1 MKHLPIGTILVF
13 CTIFKANAHPINDN
27 VKLEKQDTV
36 TLNEVVVTAAQ
47 QLTRIEGD
55 GMVTKIQ
62 GTVLQNLGT
71 AKDALGYIPGVLN
84 NNGSIEVFGK
94 GAPIFYINGR
104 QMKNP
109 LELDQLKSYQIK
121 EVKVITNPGARYDS
135 GTNAVIRIITVK
147 NLGEGFALDTR
158 TVGGYRDYFYGSE
171 QINLNYRTGGLDI
184 FGLIHY
190 DYSKIKGTNIHTQN
204 TWLTKHNQSDLVSK
218 YRNRQQIFD
227 GQAGFN
233 YTISDHAFGA
243 YYQGLWKYNR
253 EPDKSDAS
261 FTTDGM
267 SSDKSAID
275 KIDKTDFYQHLIDA
289 YYSGNWSKWT
299 ADIAFNYL
307 WRSNDHTQ
315 TVSETPYGNEPFK
328 FGFHDKNKG
337 RMFAGEINL
346 SRPFWRGS
354 LDLGAS
360 FTDSHRSDVFNNP
373 EGIISN
379 SDNTVKE
386 TNLGL
391 YVQSMQNL
399 GPLMLQVGI
408 RYEHI
413 GNRYYEDN
421 VKNKDLSRNYN
432 EFLPSVNIVIPLKKA
447 MFQLGYSRKYS
458 RPLYSQLSSSIHYS
472 NEYLY
477 ETGNP
482 SLKSTYTDVIS
493 LNFKYKWLML
503 IANYK
508 HIKDRVVTVSE
519 QYGDN
524 PEITL
529 LKKIN
534 SPDGINNFEIM
545 ANIAPGFIG
554 NFYYPILMGG
564 IIAQVYNID
573 YRGETKKM
581 NNPMGIIRFNNIFKL
596 PSNFMITAN
605 FSWRGK
611 GDSDNI
617 SMGQSWQFD
626 IAASKTFNNNWDLKL
641 SVNDIFNTA
650 GKSKFTLY
658 SGVRDM
664 HVEKTSTNRSI
675 ELTIGYRFNVPK
687 SKYKGKGAGNSE
699 KLRF

>member
-1 MKHLPIGTILVF
+1 MKNLSIFIILLFSVVF
-13 CTIFKANAHPINDN
+13 NTKAQSP
-27 VKLEKQDTV
+27 EKQDTV
-36 TLNEVVVTAAQ
+36 MLNEVVITAAQ

-71 AKDALGYIPGVLN
+71 AKDVLGYIPSVLN

-94 GAPIFYINGR
+94 GTPIFYINGR

-121 EVKVITNPGARYDS
+121 EVKIITNPGAKYDS
-135 GTNAVIRIITVK
+135 GTNSVIRITTVK
-147 NLGEGFALDTR
+147 NIGDGFALDMK
-158 TVGGYRDYFYGSE
+158 TVGGYRSYFYGNE

-184 FGLIHY
+184 FGLLHY
-190 DYSKIKGTNIHTQN
+190 DYSKSKGTNIHTQN
-204 TWLTKHNQSDLVSK
+204 TWQSKHNQSDLVSK
-218 YRNRQQIFD
+218 YRNRQHIFD
-227 GQAGFN
+227 GQVGFN
-233 YTISDHAFGA
+233 YTISGHAFGA
-243 YYQGLWKYNR
+243 YYQGLGKYKR
-253 EPDKSDAS
+253 ESDNSDAR
-261 FTTDGM
+261 FLTDGM
-267 SSDKSAID
+267 LSDNNT
-275 KIDKTDFYQHLIDA
+275 IDKTDKTDYYQHLIDA
-289 YYSGNWSKWT
+289 YYSGKWGKW
-299 ADIAFNYL
+299 ASDISFNYL
-307 WRSNDHTQ
+307 WRSNDHIQ
-315 TVSETPYGNEPFK
+315 AVLETPYGNVPAK
-328 FGFHDKNKG
+328 FAFYDNNMG
-337 RMFAGEINL
+337 RMLAGEINL
-346 SRPFWRGS
+346 SRSLWRGS

-360 FTDSHRSDVFNNP
+360 FTDSHRSDAFNNP
-373 EGIISN
+373 EDIITK

-399 GPLMLQVGI
+399 GPLMLQVGL

-413 GNRYYEDN
+413 GNRYFEDN
-421 VKNKDLSRNYN
+421 IKIKDQSRNYN
-432 EFLPSVNIVIPLKKA
+432 ELLPSANIVIPLKKV

-458 RPLYSQLSSSIHYS
+458 RPLYSQLSSSILYS

-482 SLKSTYTDVIS
+482 SLKSTYTDIVS
-493 LNFKYKWLML
+493 LNFKYKCLML
-503 IANYK
+503 MASYK
-508 HIKDRVVTVSE
+508 HIKDRIVTVSE
-519 QYGDN
+519 QYENN

-534 SPDGINNFEIM
+534 SPDAINSFEIM

-554 NFYYPILMGG
+554 NFYYPMLMGG

-581 NNPMGIIRFNNIFKL
+581 NNPIGIIRFNNIFKL

-605 FSWRGK
+605 FSWRSK

-617 SMGQSWQFD
+617 TMGQFWQFD
-626 IAASKTFNNNWDLKL
+626 IAASKTFNNNWDIKL
-641 SVNDIFNTA
+641 SLNDIFNTSSN
-650 GKSKFTLY
+650 SKFTMY
-658 SGVRDM
+658 SGIRNM
-664 HVEKTSTNRSI
+664 HVEKISTNRSV

-699 KLRF
+699 KLRL